1 MDLLTILLFLAGFVL
16 LVAGAEVLVRG
27 AANLAVAA
35 GIAPLVVGL
44 TVVAFGT
51 SAPELAVTLQAAWS
65 PGATADIAMGNVV
78 GSNICN
84 VLLILG
90 LSAWAAPLVVTARVV
105 WLEVPLM
112 IASALAVAVVAWDG
126 RITTFDGILLAAGLI
141 AYITFTLIQAMR
153 GRELPA
159 AAQTDVPD
167 AKPSNPAINLLLV
180 AAGVLMLTAGSRW
193 LVMSAVDIAHF
204 LGVSELVVG
213 LTIVAVGTSLPELAT
228 SVMAA
233 LRGERDIAVGNVLGS
248 NIFNCLSVLGFG
260 AAIAPDGIQV
270 SPSVIAFDLPV
281 MLATAVACLPIFLTG
296 HNIARWEGFLL
307 VGYYIAYT
315 AYLILDATGHDALE
329 LYSDVM
335 LVFVIPITVITIGIA
350 MVRHLHRNTPPA

>member
-1 MDLLTILLFLAGFVL
+1 MDWLTVFLFGAGFVL
-16 LVAGAEVLVRG
+16 LVVGAEVLVRG

-51 SAPELAVTLQAAWS
+51 SAPELAVTLQAAWT

-90 LSAWAAPLVVTARVV
+90 LSAAAAPLVVTARVV

-112 IASALAVAVVAWDG
+112 IAAAVAVAIVAWDG
-126 RITTFDGILLAAGLI
+126 RISTFDGLVLVAALVAYLAFTFVQAVRGRSLPTAVQADVPTEGRPSPLLNLLLLAAGI
-141 AYITFTLIQAMR
+141 
-153 GRELPA
+153 
-159 AAQTDVPD
+159 
-167 AKPSNPAINLLLV
+167 
-180 AAGVLMLTAGSRW
+180 LMLTAGSSW
-193 LVMSAVDIAHF
+193 LVSSAVDIARF

-213 LTIVAVGTSLPELAT
+213 LTIVAIGTSLPELAT

-248 NIFNCLSVLGFG
+248 NIFNCLSVLGIG
-260 AAIAPDGIQV
+260 AAIVPEGISV

-281 MLATAVACLPIFLTG
+281 MLATAVACLPIFLVG

-307 VGYYIAYT
+307 VGYYVAYT
-315 AYLILDATGHDALE
+315 AYLIMDATGHAALE
-329 LYSDVM
+329 LYSNVM
-335 LVFVIPITVITIGIA
+335 LVFVIPITVVTIGIA
-350 MVRHLHRNTPPA
+350 LVRHLRRNVPGT

>member
-1 MDLLTILLFLAGFVL
+1 MDWLTVLLFGAGFVL
-16 LVAGAEVLVRG
+16 LVVGAEVLVRG

-51 SAPELAVTLQAAWS
+51 SAPELAVTLQAAWT

-90 LSAWAAPLVVTARVV
+90 LSACAAPLVVTARIV

-112 IASALAVAVVAWDG
+112 IAAAVVVAVVAWDG
-126 RITTFDGILLAAGLI
+126 RISTLDGVLLAAGLV
-141 AYITFTLIQAMR
+141 AYIGFTMIQAMR
-153 GRELPA
+153 GRAVPTA
-159 AAQTDVPD
+159 VPTDVPD
-167 AKPSNPAINLLLV
+167 AKPSKPAMNLLLV
-180 AAGVLMLTAGSRW
+180 VVGIVMLTAGSRS
-193 LVMSAVDIAHF
+193 LVSSAVDIANF

-213 LTIVAVGTSLPELAT
+213 LTIVAIGTSLPELAT

-307 VGYYIAYT
+307 VAYYIAYT
-315 AYLILDATGHDALE
+315 AYLVMDATGHDALE

-335 LVFVIPITVITIGIA
+335 LIFVIPITVLTIGIA
-350 MVRHLHRNTPPA
+350 VVRHLHLNPPRT